1 MLILL
6 TFKPA
11 LGVRSPS
18 PFTLKADGLLAM
30 SGLPYERKFGDVRKA
45 PKGKYPVLVDGD
57 RIIPDS
63 SHIQHYLEREKGIDF
78 DAGLNEAQRA
88 TALAVRRMLENHL
101 YFISTYFRWIENPD
115 ITREALFADI
125 PGLLRKPVFAMLQG
139 RVRKT
144 LHLHG
149 IGRHSPDQMLEFGK
163 EDMAAVA
170 ALLGEKDWFF
180 GDDPKAID
188 ACIFGFLEG
197 ILNAT
202 LDTPLQRAGRGHA
215 NLVAFCDRFRK
226 RYFGGKAE

>member
-57 RIIPDS
+57 RVIPDS

-78 DAGLNEAQRA
+78 NAGLSDAQRA
-88 TALAVRRMLENHL
+88 TALAVQRMLENHL

-115 ITREALFADI
+115 ITREALFADV

-149 IGRHSPDQMLEFGK
+149 IGRHSPEQMLEFGK
-163 EDMAAVA
+163 EDMAAIA
-170 ALLGEKDWFF
+170 TLIGDKDWFF
-180 GDDPKAID
+180 GDEPKAID

-197 ILNAT
+197 ILNAAI
-202 LDTPLQRAGRGHA
+202 DTPLQRAGRSHT
-215 NLVAFCDRFRK
+215 NLVAFCDRFRA